1 MFWINKKPYKIGL
14 ALSGGGARGFAHLGV
29 LYAMD
34 ELGIKPDII
43 AGVSAGSIV
52 ASMYGAGMPPLEILK
67 RFMKAKVSDFCEI
80 AVPKDG
86 FLRMEGFKG
95 FLEANLLVKN
105 IEDCPTPIAICAT
118 DIFNAVP
125 IQWRRGRMAERV
137 MASCSIPIVFKPVK
151 IGGVSYVDGGVL
163 HNLPAWAIRDECEH
177 LIGVNVSPLNAVDD
191 MSNSIIEIATR
202 SYHLMA
208 RANSVHDMKLC
219 DTVISID
226 SISDV
231 NVFNMHDKDR
241 MFKSGYKA
249 AKKILTDPK
258 LLSKLVK

>member
-1 MFWINKKPYKIGL
+1 MFWLNKKPYKIGL
-14 ALSGGGARGFAHLGV
+14 ALSGGGARGLAHLGA

-43 AGVSAGSIV
+43 AGVSAGSI
-52 ASMYGAGMPPLEILK
+52 AAALYGSGMPPMEIFK
-67 RFMKAKVSDFCEI
+67 RFLKIKMSDFCEI

-86 FLRMEGFKG
+86 FLRMEGFKE
-95 FLEANLLVKN
+95 FLDANLLVKN
-105 IEDCPTPIAICAT
+105 IEECPTPIAICAT

-125 IQWRRGRMAERV
+125 VQWRQGRIAERV
-137 MASCSIPIVFKPVK
+137 MASCSLPIVFKPVK

-163 HNLPAWAIRDECEH
+163 HNLPAWAIRNECEH
-177 LIGVNVSPLNAVDD
+177 LIGVNVSPLSTIDE
-191 MSNSIIEIATR
+191 MSSSIIDIATR

-208 RANSVHDMKLC
+208 RANAVNDMKMC
-219 DTVISID
+219 DTIISTD

-231 NVFNMHDKDR
+231 NVFNMHEKDK

-249 AKKILTDPK
+249 TKKA
-258 LLSKLVK
+258 LLESKLCK

>member
-1 MFWINKKPYKIGL
+1 M
-14 ALSGGGARGFAHLGV
+14 ALSGGGARGFAHLGA

-52 ASMYGAGMPPLEILK
+52 ASLYGAGLPPLEILK
-67 RFMKAKVSDFCEI
+67 RFMKVKVSDFCEF

-86 FLRMEGFKG
+86 FLRMEGFKE
-95 FLEANLLVKN
+95 FMETNLLVKN
-105 IEDCPTPIAICAT
+105 IEDCPISVVICAT

-125 IQWRRGRMAERV
+125 VQWREGKIAERV

-151 IGGVSYVDGGVL
+151 IGGVSYVDGGVM
-163 HNLPAWAIRDECEH
+163 HNLPAWAIRGECKY
-177 LIGVNVSPLNAVDD
+177 LIGVNVSPINAIDE
-191 MSNSIIEIATR
+191 MSSSIIDIATR

-208 RANSVHDMKLC
+208 RANSVQDMKLC
-219 DTVISID
+219 DTVITTD

-249 AKKILTDPK
+249 AKKA
-258 LLSKLVK
+258 LLESKLCK

>member
-1 MFWINKKPYKIGL
+1 MFWLNKKPYKIGL
-14 ALSGGGARGFAHLGV
+14 ALSGGGARGFAHLGA

-52 ASMYGAGMPPLEILK
+52 AALYGAGLPPLEILK
-67 RFMKAKVSDFCEI
+67 RFMKVKVSDFCEF

-86 FLRMEGFKG
+86 FLRMEGFKE
-95 FLEANLLVKN
+95 FMESNLLVRN
-105 IEDCPTPIAICAT
+105 IEDCPTPVAICAT

-125 IQWRRGRMAERV
+125 VQWREGKIAERV

-163 HNLPAWAIRDECEH
+163 HNLPAWAIRSECEH
-177 LIGVNVSPLNAVDD
+177 LIGVNVSPLNAIDE
-191 MSNSIIEIATR
+191 MSSSIIDIATR

-208 RANSVHDMKLC
+208 RANSVQDMKLC
-219 DTVISID
+219 DTVITTD

-231 NVFNMHDKDR
+231 NVFNMHDKDK

-249 AKKILTDPK
+249 TKKV
-258 LLSKLVK
+258 LLESKLCK